1 MDGTCPQCG
10 RWGLFGYRSK
20 QSGELIWYCADHR
33 LGQYYAD
40 ARRDI
45 SPKEESPA
53 PLSDTPPPAD
63 PFVHPCQVC
72 GEHAYFGF
80 NVGPR
85 QDRIGQWF
93 CALHRP
99 C

>member
-1 MDGTCPQCG
+1 MEGTCPHCG
-10 RWGLFGYRSK
+10 RWGLFGYRK
-20 QSGELIWYCADHR
+20 SGVMVWYCADHR

-45 SPKEESPA
+45 PPKQDEAPA
-53 PLSDTPPPAD
+53 PLFDTPPAAE

-80 NVGPR
+80 NVSLR
-85 QDRIGQWF
+85 QGRIGQWF

-99 C
+99 S